1 MTEQKVIEEGLELN
15 RALRQLRNLRAS
27 RQLCLA
33 ELLKFIENA
42 LLAGKLSGRRKHN
55 TERNCLSK
63 RTVATLELQVSQ
75 LRRNLF
81 YLKER
86 ERQILMR
93 LEEIGVINEELK
105 VDSIEDVA

>member
-1 MTEQKVIEEGLELN
+1 MKEQTVIEEGLELN
-15 RALRQLRNLRAS
+15 RALLQLRNLRDS

-33 ELLKFIENA
+33 ELLKYIEIA
-42 LLAGKLSGRRKHN
+42 LLTGKLSGRRKYN
-55 TERNCLSK
+55 TGRNILSK

-81 YLKER
+81 YLQER
-86 ERQILMR
+86 ERQILKR
-93 LEEIGVINEELK
+93 LAEIGLINEELK